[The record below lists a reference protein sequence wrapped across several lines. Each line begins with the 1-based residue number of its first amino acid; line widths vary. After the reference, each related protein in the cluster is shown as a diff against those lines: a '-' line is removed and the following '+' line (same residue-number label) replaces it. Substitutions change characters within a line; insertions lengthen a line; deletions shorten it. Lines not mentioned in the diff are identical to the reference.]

1 MLSGTETSGGCLNG
15 TVAASRNLVDQG
27 IAQRHIQVGQSGK
40 TVSPKL
46 YLALG
51 IHGSMQ
57 HLAGLRGAASII
69 SVNTSPHA
77 PICSLSDMVV
87 QGDACEFIEKL
98 MDRMIRNPRKNT

>member
-1 MLSGTETSGGCLNG
+1 LNG
-15 TVAASRNLVDQG
+15 AVVASRKLVDQG
-27 IAQRHIQVGQSGK
+27 IAPRNIQVGQSGK

-69 SVNTSPHA
+69 AVNTSPRA
-77 PICSLSDMVV
+77 PICRISDLVV

-98 MDRMIRNPRKNT
+98 MDRIMRNPHTNT